1 MNTPGCY
8 SREQREAEVI
18 SGFLKYPFWNRTKS
32 LFNVRIIHSLAI
44 SKLVSIVTES
54 GQKLIQVC
62 RHPPVGLRLKRK
74 RGVRRMNDSNNEDY
88 DDDDYSLAACLVTN
102 STEEQE
108 ALKLIR
114 DLQIQAGCHR

>member
-1 MNTPGCY
+1 MAN
-8 SREQREAEVI
+8 
-18 SGFLKYPFWNRTKS
+18 
-32 LFNVRIIHSLAI
+32 HSLTPAYL

-88 DDDDYSLAACLVTN
+88 DDDDYSLRSLSSDQLDGGARGI
-102 STEEQE
+102 
-108 ALKLIR
+108 LKLIR